1 MLHVLEISCCLFSRK
16 RRNNNSTYQYDK
28 LQCGKII
35 YWNINVY
42 VFFCTVLFLS
52 KRSMDT
58 FGILA
63 CESGCVWQ
71 CSGIM
76 LTEGKK
82 ENRNI
87 IVGYF
92 RDPVGNDVF
101 KSCKQRGLYAR
112 SRTLMRKH
120 NLGSVRKFVIRPGCG
135 IIIFCLGSSW
145 KQHSF
150 LNKEY
155 LFDYAVLDEEGIS
168 SSSGELG
175 AYTELQEGRNISK
188 SYWA

>member
-1 MLHVLEISCCLFSRK
+1 MLNPLVYQLVLFFSWWKLCDRQKVSANCIFPFSWISSGKRMLHVLEISCCFFSK
-16 RRNNNSTYQYDK
+16 KVRNNNSTYQYDK

-42 VFFCTVLFLS
+42 VFFRTVFFLS

-71 CSGIM
+71 GSGIM

-92 RDPVGNDVF
+92 RDQVGNDVF
-101 KSCKQRGLYAR
+101 
-112 SRTLMRKH
+112 
-120 NLGSVRKFVIRPGCG
+120 NPV
-135 IIIFCLGSSW
+135 
-145 KQHSF
+145 
-150 LNKEY
+150 NKEVY
-155 LFDYAVLDEEGIS
+155 MPGPGPWWESTTWEVWENL
-168 SSSGELG
+168 
-175 AYTELQEGRNISK
+175 
-188 SYWA
+188 